1 MLSREEVEQLIDQ
14 KLAPLQEEIA
24 MLKGQLGKVDLLAI
38 DHRNMRQALTRIETA
53 QDSLKLDFERQEKR
67 LIRFEEQ
74 TNRQFAAL
82 KGDTEKLAEQ
92 VSDLKVDT
100 TTLKEQMALV
110 ISMLRRVLPS
120 DQ

>member
-24 MLKGQLGKVDLLAI
+24 MLKAELGKVDLLAI

-74 TNRQFAAL
+74 TLRFQEEAMRRFSAL
-82 KGDTEKLAEQ
+82 QADNA
-92 VSDLKVDT
+92 
-100 TTLKEQMALV
+100 TLKEQMALV

>member
-24 MLKGQLGKVDLLAI
+24 MLKAELGKVDLLAI

-74 TNRQFAAL
+74 TLHFQEEAMRRFSAL
-82 KGDTEKLAEQ
+82 QADNA
-92 VSDLKVDT
+92 
-100 TTLKEQMALV
+100 TLKEQMALV

>member
-24 MLKGQLGKVDLLAI
+24 MLKAELGKVDLLAL

-53 QDSLKLDFERQEKR
+53 QESLKLDFERQEKR
-67 LIRFEEQ
+67 LIRFEERTLRFQ
-74 TNRQFAAL
+74 EEAMQRFSAL
-82 KGDTEKLAEQ
+82 QADNA
-92 VSDLKVDT
+92 
-100 TTLKEQMALV
+100 TLKEQMALV